1 MTELL
6 DKALARLRELHP
18 EAQDN
23 VADSIL
29 AMIEY
34 QDATVRLTSEQVE
47 QVRHT
52 REGLRNGTVKI
63 ASDAQ
68 VEAMWRRLG
77 V

>member
-6 DKALARLRELHP
+6 DKAVARLRQLP
-18 EAQDN
+18 SEAQDN
-23 VADSIL
+23 AAESIL
-29 AMIEY
+29 AMIEH
-34 QDATVRLTSEQVE
+34 QDAAVVLAPEQVE

-52 REGLRNGTVKI
+52 REGLKNGTVKV

-77 V
+77 A